1 MVKVSKPYLQGED
14 TRVKGGSL
22 KEMKDP
28 TYQQNQ
34 KASKKEGGAW
44 YAHWVELR

>member
-1 MVKVSKPYLQGED
+1 MVKISKYYLQGEESTSD
-14 TRVKGGSL
+14 KGVSL

-34 KASKKEGGAW
+34 KASKKEGGI
-44 YAHWVELR
+44 